1 MSKALKTLLNLEESR
16 ILTLVNLTSRF
27 QVMSSVYARAGSVV
41 SEIDECCPEHS
52 DLLELIK
59 LSGLY
64 NKLDKEGPFTLL
76 APNNG

>member
-1 MSKALKTLLNLEESR
+1 
-16 ILTLVNLTSRF
+16 
-27 QVMSSVYARAGSVV
+27 MSSVYARAGSVV

-52 DLLELIK
+52 DLLELLK

-76 APNNG
+76 APNNGYVYNEVFSTLKKFNALNTL

>member
-1 MSKALKTLLNLEESR
+1 M
-16 ILTLVNLTSRF
+16 V
-27 QVMSSVYARAGSVV
+27 QVMSSVYKRAGSVV

-52 DLLELIK
+52 DLVELVK
-59 LSGLY
+59 LSGLF

>member
-1 MSKALKTLLNLEESR
+1 
-16 ILTLVNLTSRF
+16 
-27 QVMSSVYARAGSVV
+27 MSSVYARAGSVV

-52 DLLELIK
+52 DLLELLK

-76 APNNG
+76 APNNGYATSLRLKLQLQVSLVTVT